1 MTLIEHADRNRE
13 HTEHKRGTIMEKG
26 HTLRILNALAQGVD
40 PGTGEQFPPGSAYQH
55 PDTVRAL
62 FYAIQSIEGAPAT
75 NTCATVSAPPP
86 GTRTTA
92 TPEPAK
98 PARQGQ
104 SGSRW
109 DAGEEERL
117 ATAFDSGRTIE
128 ELARSH
134 SRSRAAIEARLL
146 KLGKIDASALTTQ
159 LRYPPKTGSE
169 ARQEKAAYQSG

>member
-1 MTLIEHADRNRE
+1 
-13 HTEHKRGTIMEKG
+13 MERG

-40 PGTGEQFPPGSAYQH
+40 PATGEQFPPGSAYQH

-62 FYAIQSIEGAPAT
+62 FNAIHAIE
-75 NTCATVSAPPP
+75 VI
-86 GTRTTA
+86 A
-92 TPEPAK
+92 TPTAAPVAPVVPRAAADTGKPGPAASDAK
-98 PARQGQ
+98 PSLPKQG

-109 DAGEEERL
+109 DAAEEERL
-117 ATAFDSGRTIE
+117 AAAFDSGRTIE

-134 SRSRAAIEARLL
+134 ARSRAAIEARLL

-169 ARQEKAAYQSG
+169 ARQSGGSYR